1 MVEGDSFVNISIFIS
16 LIGFSLSDL
25 VEKISFLSPWHM
37 LPFDFKSGVKGR
49 AYFVGFCG
57 CFY

>member
-49 AYFVGFCG
+49 AYFVGF
-57 CFY
+57 

>member
-25 VEKISFLSPWHM
+25 VGKISFLSPWHM
-37 LPFDFKSGVKGR
+37 LLFDCKSGIKGG
-49 AYFVGFCG
+49 AYFVGF
-57 CFY
+57 